1 MNAIRIT
8 QLWEMKVTPEPIHAA
23 WLFLEIALDEVHLAE
38 AKVTHPESL
47 WDIPAEELH
56 AVAAMDVYAALER
69 AGQTAALEYW
79 RTKDYPVFLF
89 PVDCCEVIPFA

>member
-8 QLWEMKVTPEPIHAA
+8 RLWDMAATPRLIHAA
-23 WLFLEIALDEVHLAE
+23 WLFLEIALDEIHLAE
-38 AKVTHPESL
+38 AKAAHPESP

-69 AGQTAALEYW
+69 AGHLEALEYW
-79 RTKDYPVFLF
+79 KAKDYPAFFF
-89 PVDCCEVIPFA
+89 PVDCCEVIPFT